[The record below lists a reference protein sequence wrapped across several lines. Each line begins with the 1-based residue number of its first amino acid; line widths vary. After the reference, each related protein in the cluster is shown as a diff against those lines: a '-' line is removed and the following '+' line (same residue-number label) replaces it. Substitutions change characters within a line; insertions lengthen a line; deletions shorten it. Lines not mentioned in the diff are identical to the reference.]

1 MRRIEYFELLSN
13 LYGFKSIFDKK
24 GTEYVLFS
32 NGINAIENV
41 WDKTG
46 FEALENHVHLL
57 DNVKADEFDRLIPVA
72 QNLGQSL
79 LYNLKSNYPSKHF
92 MVYVTVHLHESMI
105 IRFHQKWENEAPYYN
120 SDDFKSPNEKV
131 FLFEN

>member
-13 LYGFKSIFDKK
+13 LYDFKSIFDKK

-57 DNVKADEFDRLIPVA
+57 DNVKADEFNRLIPVA

-92 MVYVTVHLHESMI
+92 MVYVTIHLHDSMI
-105 IRFHQKWENEAPYYN
+105 IRFHQKWDNEAPYCN
-120 SDDFKSPNEKV
+120 PDDFNSPNEKA